1 MIAVMKPGDRIVT
14 RRIGVLLALLVVAG
28 LVLSYGVDPL
38 DAQEAHSAQLLAL
51 INQARLNQGL
61 PPLGHSTLLSQAAQR
76 HANDLVRRGT
86 LTHDGSDGSTF
97 QQRIREARYQAWND
111 GLLVSE
117 VLWTGLGS
125 AEDALVWFY
134 TSPEWSVLTDPR
146 YREIGIGY
154 ADDASLR
161 YFVVT
166 LGSRPA
172 VLPVFLNDGAE
183 VTDLPQVAV
192 RLTNED
198 AVPLGDAS
206 WIGRAIEVR
215 LSNTPDFEGLS
226 WQAWEELLPWQL
238 AGDQPGDYAVYVQ
251 FRDGAGRT
259 TIAEDTV
266 RLVAPGEAPSPPPML
281 NLPPLPTPL
290 LEGPPDSPQEA
301 DATPTP
307 QPMPQADATPTTEE
321 SSGDESVSPVPIW
334 TPLPD
339 ELEEVVEEKSVDWP
353 LLLAFLFQAL
363 AVILGALAFLRRS

>member
-1 MIAVMKPGDRIVT
+1 MKPGDRIVT

-307 QPMPQADATPTTEE
+307 QPMPQVDATPTTEE

-334 TPLPD
+334 TPLAD

>member
-307 QPMPQADATPTTEE
+307 QPMPQVDATPTTEE